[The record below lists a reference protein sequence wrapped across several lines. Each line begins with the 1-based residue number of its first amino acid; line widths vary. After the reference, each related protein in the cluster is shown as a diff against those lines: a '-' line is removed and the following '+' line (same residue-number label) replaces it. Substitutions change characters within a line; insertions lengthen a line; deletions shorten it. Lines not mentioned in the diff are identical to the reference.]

1 MVDGSDRRR
10 MCRPSWWIA
19 VWDILIILFVFIAFA
34 ALSERLRLGTVLGY
48 LVGGAVI
55 GPSGLAVVQELEAVQ
70 DLADLGVVF
79 VLFNLGLELKVER
92 LRLIGT
98 RVYILA
104 LTQLVVTA
112 GAIASL
118 AHGMGQSVE
127 SAIVIGGA
135 LAMSST
141 AIVLRVLHDLGRTLT
156 QLGRVAIA
164 ILLVQDIA
172 VGPLLVLTKALTITG
187 GALAQALL
195 LALGKGVLVLVLVAL
210 LARFALRPVLA
221 FLAALD
227 SDEIFTAMT
236 LLLVLGAS
244 FATEQ
249 AGLSMA
255 LGAFIAG
262 LMVAD
267 TEYRHQVSAD
277 VAPFRGLLLGFF
289 FMTVGMTVNVGFA
302 IRHVGAV
309 IGIAIGLLLLK
320 ALLLLALAAGLG
332 FARRLAAEL
341 AALVAQGS
349 EFGFVLL
356 ALAAGSG
363 LLADAAVQMLTIAIA
378 LSMAVTAV
386 AATLARGILNRL
398 EGEASASLHELAA
411 ETGAARNHVV
421 VVGFGQVGMA
431 LTRHL
436 VGLHIPVLALD
447 YDPRRVRASRERNLP
462 VYFGNATRPD
472 VLRAAHVGQSRLVV
486 VALPNLVV
494 AERVVILLRSLFP
507 RLRLLARAPD
517 DGGAARLRAAGAD
530 AVVVDSLT
538 TALDL
543 AQRAVLLYEPEDDQ
557 AHQGGPDRGG
567 HG

>member
-10 MCRPSWWIA
+10 MRRPSWWIA
-19 VWDILIILFVFIAFA
+19 VWEILIILFVFIAFA
-34 ALSERLRLGTVLGY
+34 AVSERLRLGTVLGY
-48 LVGGAVI
+48 LIGGAVI
-55 GPSGLAVVQELEAVQ
+55 GPSGLAVVHELEAVRE
-70 DLADLGVVF
+70 LADLGVVF
-79 VLFNLGLELKVER
+79 LLFNLGLELKVER

-104 LTQLVVTA
+104 LIQLVVTA
-112 GAIASL
+112 GTIAWL
-118 AHGMGQSVE
+118 AHGMGQSVDG
-127 SAIVIGGA
+127 AIVIGGA
-135 LAMSST
+135 LALSST

-172 VGPLLVLTKALTITG
+172 VGPLLVLTKALTAAG

-195 LALGKGVLVLVLVAL
+195 LALGKGVLVVFLVASL
-210 LARFALRPVLA
+210 TRFALRPVLA

-255 LGAFIAG
+255 LGAFMAG

-289 FMTVGMTVNVGFA
+289 FMTVGMTVDVGFA

-309 IGIAIGLLLLK
+309 IGIAAGLLLLK
-320 ALLLLALAAGLG
+320 ALLLLALAAALG
-332 FARRLAAEL
+332 FARTLAAEL
-341 AALVAQGS
+341 AALLAQGS

-363 LLADAAVQMLTIAIA
+363 LLADAAVHMLTVAIA
-378 LSMAVTAV
+378 LTMAVTAV
-386 AATLARGILNRL
+386 AATMARGILNRL
-398 EGEASASLHELAA
+398 EGEASASLQELAA

-436 VGLHIPVLALD
+436 VGLQIPVLALD
-447 YDPRRVRASRERNLP
+447 YDPKRVRASRERQLP

-472 VLRAAHVGQSRLVV
+472 VLRAIHVGQSRLVV
-486 VALPNLVV
+486 VALPSLVI
-494 AERVVILLRSLFP
+494 AERVVSLLRSLFP

-517 DGGAARLRAAGAD
+517 DAGAARLRAAGAD

-543 AQRAVLLYEPEDDQ
+543 AQRAVLLYEPEDDK
-557 AHQGGPDRGG
+557 AHEGRPDLGG
-567 HG
+567 HS

>member
-1 MVDGSDRRR
+1 MVEESNRRR
-10 MCRPSWWIA
+10 MCRSSWCIA

-34 ALSERLRLGTVLGY
+34 AVSERLRLGPVLGY
-48 LVGGAVI
+48 LIGGAVI
-55 GPSGLAVVQELEAVQ
+55 GPSGLGVVHELEAVRE
-70 DLADLGVVF
+70 LADLGVVF
-79 VLFNLGLELKVER
+79 LLFNLGLELKVER

-98 RVYILA
+98 RVYVLA

-112 GAIASL
+112 AAIASL
-118 AHGMGQSVE
+118 AYGMGQSAE
-127 SAIVIGGA
+127 GAIVIGGA
-135 LAMSST
+135 LALSST
-141 AIVLRVLHDLGRTLT
+141 AIVLRILHDLGRTLT
-156 QLGRVAIA
+156 QLGRVAVA
-164 ILLVQDIA
+164 ILLVQDLA
-172 VGPLLVLTKALTITG
+172 VGPLLVLTKMLTTG
-187 GALAQALL
+187 GSLAQALL
-195 LALGKGVLVLVLVAL
+195 LALGKAALVLFLVAL

-221 FLAALD
+221 FLATLD

-249 AGLSMA
+249 AGLSTA

-289 FMTVGMTVNVGFA
+289 FMTVGMTVDVGFA
-302 IRHVGAV
+302 IRHVGVV

-341 AALVAQGS
+341 AGLLAQGS

-398 EGEASASLHELAA
+398 EGEASASLPELSA

-436 VGLHIPVLALD
+436 VGLQIPVLALD
-447 YDPRRVRASRERNLP
+447 YDPRRVRTSRERNLP

-486 VALPNLVV
+486 VALPSPVIG
-494 AERVVILLRSLFP
+494 ERVVILLRSLFP

-517 DGGAARLRAAGAD
+517 DGSAARLRAAGAD

-543 AQRAVLLYEPEDDQ
+543 AQRAVLLYEPEDDE
-557 AHQGGPDRGG
+557 AHGNDPEPRRGG
-567 HG
+567 

>member
-1 MVDGSDRRR
+1 MVDESNRRR
-10 MCRPSWWIA
+10 MCRSSWCIA

-34 ALSERLRLGTVLGY
+34 AVSERLRLGPVLGY
-48 LVGGAVI
+48 LIGGAVI
-55 GPSGLAVVQELEAVQ
+55 GPSGLGVVRELEAARE
-70 DLADLGVVF
+70 LADLGVVF
-79 VLFNLGLELKVER
+79 LLFNLGLELKIER

-98 RVYILA
+98 RVYGLA

-112 GAIASL
+112 AAIASL
-118 AHGMGQSVE
+118 AHGMGQSAE
-127 SAIVIGGA
+127 GAIVIGGA
-135 LAMSST
+135 LALSST

-156 QLGRVAIA
+156 QLGRVAVA

-172 VGPLLVLTKALTITG
+172 VGPLLVLTKVLTTG
-187 GALAQALL
+187 GPLAQALL
-195 LALGKGVLVLVLVAL
+195 LALGKAALVLFLVVL

-221 FLAALD
+221 FLATLD

-249 AGLSMA
+249 AGLSTA

-289 FMTVGMTVNVGFA
+289 FMTVGMTVDVGFA

-309 IGIAIGLLLLK
+309 VGIAIGLQLLK

-341 AALVAQGS
+341 AGLLAQGS

-363 LLADAAVQMLTIAIA
+363 LLADAAVHILTIAIA

-398 EGEASASLHELAA
+398 EGEASASLQELAA

-436 VGLHIPVLALD
+436 VGLQIPVLALD

-462 VYFGNATRPD
+462 VYFGNATRAE

-486 VALPNLVV
+486 VALPSLVIG
-494 AERVVILLRSLFP
+494 ERVVNLLRSLFP

-543 AQRAVLLYEPEDDQ
+543 AQRAVLLYEPEDDE
-557 AHQGGPDRGG
+557 AHGNHPEPRRGG
-567 HG
+567 